1 MLSLQDEVV
10 EQVAKGCS
18 GLLYLNLS
26 HCFVTDSIIRTLTKY
41 IYCVMSTAHHLI
53 SLPPHRHC
61 VSLHYLSLAY
71 SSHFTSKGLKSIVS
85 GKGCRRLV
93 YLDLSG
99 CTTLLAEGMFFIGK
113 GCPILNT
120 LIMDDIP
127 DCEDSMVLKL
137 VAHCHTLRHI
147 SFMGSSKLTDR
158 AFKYLAMENR
168 KLRSIKIESMSIFH
182 LVSLHL

>member
-1 MLSLQDEVV
+1 MTE
-10 EQVAKGCS
+10 
-18 GLLYLNLS
+18 
-26 HCFVTDSIIRTLTKY
+26 
-41 IYCVMSTAHHLI
+41 CVPVL
-53 SLPPHRHC
+53 RYC

-71 SSHFTSKGLKSIVS
+71 SPHFTSKGLKSITS

-99 CTTLLAEGMFFIGK
+99 CTTLSAEGMLFIGM

-120 LIMDDIP
+120 LLLDDIP

-147 SFMGSSKLTDR
+147 SFMGGSKLTDR

-168 KLRSIKIESMSIFH
+168 KLRSIKLESELEVNLCVGNSVNIH
-182 LVSLHL
+182 VLSLLSQTTLQLAMLP

>member
-1 MLSLQDEVV
+1 M
-10 EQVAKGCS
+10 AKGCS

-26 HCFVTDSIIRTLTKY
+26 HCFVTDSIIRILTKY
-41 IYCVMSTAHHLI
+41 ATISFMFIVCCLI
-53 SLPPHRHC
+53 SLSHLRYC

-71 SSHFTSKGLKSIVS
+71 SPHFTSKGLKSITS

-99 CTTLLAEGMFFIGK
+99 CTSVSAEGMLFIGK

-120 LIMDDIP
+120 LLMDDIP
-127 DCEDSMVLKL
+127 ECDDSMVLKL

-147 SFMGSSKLTDR
+147 SFMGTSKLTDR

-168 KLRSIKIESMSIFH
+168 KLRSIKIESK
-182 LVSLHL
+182 

>member
-1 MLSLQDEVV
+1 MLNFD
-10 EQVAKGCS
+10 KI
-18 GLLYLNLS
+18 
-26 HCFVTDSIIRTLTKY
+26 FSIILLWTFTSLWWY
-41 IYCVMSTAHHLI
+41 IFRY
-53 SLPPHRHC
+53 C

-71 SSHFTSKGLKSIVS
+71 SPHFTSKGLKSITT

-99 CTTLLAEGMFFIGK
+99 CSSVSAEGMLFIGK

-120 LIMDDIP
+120 LLLDDIP
-127 DCEDSMVLKL
+127 ECDDSMVLKL

-147 SFMGSSKLTDR
+147 SFMGTSKLTDR

-168 KLRSIKIESMSIFH
+168 KLRSIKIESKSTILTIGIIHFKSTSY
-182 LVSLHL
+182 LLP

>member
-1 MLSLQDEVV
+1 MSLSC
-10 EQVAKGCS
+10 AR
-18 GLLYLNLS
+18 Y
-26 HCFVTDSIIRTLTKY
+26 
-41 IYCVMSTAHHLI
+41 
-53 SLPPHRHC
+53 C

-71 SSHFTSKGLKSIVS
+71 SSHFTSKGLKSITS

-99 CTTLLAEGMFFIGK
+99 CTTLSAEGMLFIGK

-120 LIMDDIP
+120 LLLDDIP
-127 DCEDSMVLKL
+127 DCDDSMVLKL
-137 VAHCHTLRHI
+137 VAQCHTLRHI

-168 KLRSIKIESMSIFH
+168 KLRSIKIESEFH
-182 LVSLHL
+182 ISFGMVNHNIVFCYRQLIHK